1 MAPTNQ
7 PLSPNECRMLK
18 ECGWVATQHMADDAD
33 AFEQAVLSLGQ
44 FLGTPITTRT
54 RRLVDRL
61 TPKLADMAH
70 PHSLSRM
77 SGTGQQPWHVDMSH
91 RVEPARYLVMGM
103 HECPARTADTELL
116 DASTL
121 VPADLHEEALA
132 EPFLFRTGAQSFYA
146 TIKVKGAPFVRFD
159 PGCMHGTTARAKALM
174 QQLLDR
180 TLAPTHVHE
189 WTPGAVLVI
198 DNWKMLHRRADATA
212 FINRTLYRVSV
223 MGGAT

>member
-1 MAPTNQ
+1 M
-7 PLSPNECRMLK
+7 
-18 ECGWVATQHMADDAD
+18 
-33 AFEQAVLSLGQ
+33 
-44 FLGTPITTRT
+44 
-54 RRLVDRL
+54 
-61 TPKLADMAH
+61 
-70 PHSLSRM
+70 
-77 SGTGQQPWHVDMSH
+77 
-91 RVEPARYLVMGM
+91 
-103 HECPARTADTELL
+103 

-121 VPADLHEEALA
+121 VPTDLYEEALA

-174 QQLLDR
+174 QQLLNR
-180 TLAPTHVHE
+180 TLAPTHVHQ

-212 FINRTLYRVSV
+212 YINRTLYRVSV